1 MPLRQRPPLSSYDS
15 LPTMT
20 SAMIGPVLRFA
31 PSPTGHLHIGNARI
45 AVLNGLYAQSQGG
58 KMLLRID
65 DSDKERS
72 QDVFTESILADLK
85 WLAIEHAP
93 PLYQSQRMRQYQD
106 AFHQLIALGRLY
118 PCFETEEELA
128 RKRIIARKQGR
139 PPVYDRAALQLTTQQ
154 KNRFEKEGRKPYWR
168 FQLRSA
174 QIHWQDMI
182 FQDHYHPLSQ
192 LSDPVL
198 VRADGVPLFTLSS
211 VVDDIAMNISH
222 ILRGEDHMTNTA
234 VQIELFDALQAPPP
248 QFGHLPLLTDGRG
261 KPFSKREQDSL
272 TLKHLRSTGY
282 EAQTIL
288 SLLATLGS
296 TKPITI
302 ASTWNQLCAD
312 FDIHAFSRNAAKADE
327 NMLKDLNRQ
336 WLRAADYHAVKTRL
350 HAIDSNI
357 SEEFWHAIRNNITT
371 LSDSAKWAQICFHQL
386 ALPISNE
393 DTRYVQ
399 LAATLL
405 PEPPWNHETWGV
417 WCRRLKAKTE
427 RQGKQL
433 FLPLRRAL
441 THEDDGPEMS
451 MLLPF
456 IGFERAK
463 HRLLQKP

>member
-1 MPLRQRPPLSSYDS
+1 
-15 LPTMT
+15 MT
-20 SAMIGPVLRFA
+20 APVLRFA

-45 AVLNGLYAQSQGG
+45 AVLNSLYAQSQGG
-58 KMLLRID
+58 RMLLRID

-72 QDVFTESILADLK
+72 QDAFTASILADLN
-85 WLAIEHAP
+85 WLGIEHEP
-93 PLYQSQRMRQYQD
+93 PFYQSQRLQYYHD
-106 AFHQLIALGRLY
+106 AFHRLKALERLY
-118 PCFETEEELA
+118 PCFETEDELA

-139 PPVYDRAALQLTTQQ
+139 PPVYDRAALQLTSQQ
-154 KNRFEKEGRKPYWR
+154 KSTFEKEGRKPYWR
-168 FQLRSA
+168 FLLRST
-174 QIHWQDMI
+174 QVHWQDMI
-182 FQDHYHPLSQ
+182 FQDHDHPLGQ

-211 VVDDIAMNISH
+211 VVDDIAMTISH

-234 VQIELFDALQAPPP
+234 VQIELFSALQAPPP
-248 QFGHLPLLTDGRG
+248 RFGHLPLLTDVGG

-272 TLKHLRSTGY
+272 TLNHLRSKGY
-282 EAQTIL
+282 EAQAIL

-302 ASTWNQLCAD
+302 ASTWQQLCAS

-327 NMLKDLNRQ
+327 SMVQDLNRQ
-336 WLRAADYHAVKTRL
+336 WLRSADYHAVKTRL

-357 SEEFWHAIRNNITT
+357 SEEFWHAIRNNMTT
-371 LSDSAKWAQICFHQL
+371 LSDSAKWARICFHQL
-386 ALPISNE
+386 ALPIAKE
-393 DTRYVQ
+393 DNNYLR

-405 PEPPWNHETWGV
+405 PQPPWNHETWGI
-417 WCRRLKAKTE
+417 WCQRLKHKTA
-427 RQGKQL
+427 RQGRQL

-463 HRLLQKP
+463 HRLLQQS